1 MHARVSLKRPRWLLW
16 PSGRQTSAASLYW
29 PLQGAGWTAF
39 GILLVL
45 RELDRY
51 SLRYATIVAASSVAV
66 GFALSTGFRG
76 LFRLWRQTGTRVVRL
91 SAGIAAV
98 VTLGATAWQMAESVL
113 FQLLAELASPGG
125 ISALRVA
132 QSPLDSWMLYA
143 LALLSWSLLYFAVN
157 TWVSLEL
164 ERRKAVRFQS
174 SAQAARLRALQ
185 AQLEPHFI
193 FNTLNSISSL
203 VVEGRDQAAT
213 AMIAKLS
220 DFLRLTLQ
228 TSGTPE
234 ILLANELVFVRQYLE
249 LQQLRF
255 GDRLRYLISVEPG
268 AANAMVPALLLQPLV
283 ENAVRHGILS
293 RATGGLVKVAARAL
307 DGALYIEVEDDG
319 LGMRKISGLSSGLG
333 LSSIATRLNEHYGNE
348 SKFHVGRS
356 TAGGVAIS
364 IRIPLHFEP
373 RIRTCS
379 EPEESES

>member
-1 MHARVSLKRPRWLLW
+1 
-16 PSGRQTSAASLYW
+16 
-29 PLQGAGWTAF
+29 
-39 GILLVL
+39 
-45 RELDRY
+45 
-51 SLRYATIVAASSVAV
+51 
-66 GFALSTGFRG
+66 
-76 LFRLWRQTGTRVVRL
+76 
-91 SAGIAAV
+91 
-98 VTLGATAWQMAESVL
+98 
-113 FQLLAELASPGG
+113 
-125 ISALRVA
+125 
-132 QSPLDSWMLYA
+132 MLYG
-143 LALLSWSLLYFAVN
+143 LALLSWSLLYFGVN

-203 VVEGRDQAAT
+203 VVEGRGEAAT
-213 AMIAKLS
+213 GMIAKLS

-234 ILLANELVFVRQYLE
+234 ILLANELIFVRKYLE
-249 LQQLRF
+249 IQQLRF

-283 ENAVRHGILS
+283 ENAVRHGILA
-293 RATGGLVKVAARAL
+293 RATGGLVKVSARAL
-307 DGALYIEVEDDG
+307 DGALFLDVDDDG
-319 LGMRKISGLSSGLG
+319 LGMRTFSGHSSGLG

-348 SKFHVGRS
+348 SQFHIGRS

-373 RIRTCS
+373 RIRTS
-379 EPEESES
+379 TESEESES